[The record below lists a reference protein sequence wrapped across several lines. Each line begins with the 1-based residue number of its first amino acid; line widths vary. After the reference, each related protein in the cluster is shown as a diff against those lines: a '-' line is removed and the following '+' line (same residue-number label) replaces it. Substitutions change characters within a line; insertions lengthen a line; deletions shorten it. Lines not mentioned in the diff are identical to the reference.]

1 MKTKMFILI
10 KANFLLSLLLSLPS
24 CSALK
29 ASAAKETVFLPK
41 PEVIAEKRE
50 RAPFNA
56 YWVYDAKG
64 YDELKAEYKK
74 VCIEEV
80 DLANVVKMYDAASG
94 SKETKQD
101 RIEEAEQL
109 ARYFRE
115 KLKLALAMRG
125 ESAPKI
131 AESTEKKCL
140 HVNLALT
147 ELVPTNPGVNFAG
160 SVAGFLV
167 PGGGLVSYFGK
178 GSIAMEGY
186 VGEKKLP
193 ETEIYEEYKD
203 REGQKTAPFSL
214 KDYERYAHLRV
225 AIDDWAMQIAEL
237 LSTDSS
243 VQVEDSAV
251 ISLNP
256 L

>member
-1 MKTKMFILI
+1 MKTQIFIVI
-10 KANFLLSLLLSLPS
+10 KACFLLIPFATFPS

-29 ASAAKETVFLPK
+29 ASPTKLAVFLPK
-41 PEVIAEKRE
+41 PEVIIERRD
-50 RAPFNA
+50 RAPFNG

-64 YDELKAEYKK
+64 YDKLKAKYKK
-74 VCIEEV
+74 VCLEKV
-80 DLANVVKMYDAASG
+80 DLENVVKMYEQASG

-115 KLKLALAMRG
+115 KLKLALSMRG
-125 ESAPKI
+125 ERAPKI
-131 AESTEKKCL
+131 AEGAEEKCL
-140 HVNLALT
+140 RVKLALT

-167 PGGGLVSYFGK
+167 PGGGLIKYFGE

-186 VGEKKLP
+186 VDEKSV
-193 ETEIYEEYKD
+193 ETAIYEQYKD
-203 REGQKTAPFSL
+203 REGQKTSPFTL

-237 LSTDSS
+237 LSTDES
-243 VQVEDSAV
+243 VQVKDSAV